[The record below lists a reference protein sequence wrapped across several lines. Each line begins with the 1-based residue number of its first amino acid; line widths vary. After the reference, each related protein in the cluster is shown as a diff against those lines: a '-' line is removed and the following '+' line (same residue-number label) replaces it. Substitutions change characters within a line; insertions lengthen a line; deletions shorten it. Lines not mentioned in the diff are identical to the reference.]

1 MADHFSASLSTLMID
16 TMNPLRPF
24 AREVVYA
31 PTAGESKALDNAA
44 IETVGVPQTVL
55 MENAGRSA
63 AQITQCLFPE
73 GSVVGIV
80 GSGNNGG
87 DALVLLRTLRAWGR
101 EVCAVLVAER
111 PIDDPLLYAGTSL

>member
-1 MADHFSASLSTLMID
+1 MID
-16 TMNPLRPF
+16 TKNPLRPF

-31 PTAGESKALDNAA
+31 LTADESKTLDRSA
-44 IETVGVPQTVL
+44 IETVGVPQSVL

-63 AQITQCLFPE
+63 AQITQSLFPE

-87 DALVLLRTLRAWGR
+87 DALVLDRKS
-101 EVCAVLVAER
+101 VV
-111 PIDDPLLYAGTSL
+111 